1 MPPPNTR
8 SETLTPQETVE
19 QYQKEFTKR
28 INNTS
33 KGSSQRR
40 RWRRLYE
47 VAARPD
53 ATTTSIWN
61 AVTKQRENKMN
72 KTKQLP
78 QPKPKP
84 KAQEQQK
91 ELPGMRTF
99 AFSATA
105 AHVQPDFVYY
115 APQNTDHRSI
125 IRSNNWSSQPTA
137 SIAHAPHST
146 TMSSSTR
153 EARPQSTN
161 KPGTVVPATSSRS
174 THTPLPGD
182 PPQGV
187 NARPIVD
194 NSKGSGHSPSHR
206 NTKKQKQKKTTPAP
220 SQLSSTGPSMVQN
233 DENPVRASASAP
245 LPVQSAHSQKSKAHN
260 VKSTSRPSTPEPHSP
275 TKKTIPGSPKPT
287 GSTKSSPSRRAKSS
301 DVDMF
306 GGDITD
312 WDTQME
318 KFDFEEYAKSFNDFV
333 ESYNSYQNEMFGW
346 QTEGGG

>member
-1 MPPPNTR
+1 MPPPNTKR
-8 SETLTPQETVE
+8 SEPLTPQETVE
-19 QYQKEFTKR
+19 QYQKELRKR

-33 KGSSQRR
+33 RGSRQRR
-40 RWRRLYE
+40 RWNQLYK
-47 VAARPD
+47 VATRPD
-53 ATTTSIWN
+53 ATTTSIWD
-61 AVTKQRENKMN
+61 AVSKQRENRPE
-72 KTKQLP
+72 QL
-78 QPKPKP
+78 PKPKP
-84 KAQEQQK
+84 KPQVQQK
-91 ELPGMRTF
+91 ELPGQNADQRGMRTF
-99 AFSATA
+99 VFSASA
-105 AHVQPDFVYY
+105 ARVQPDFVYY
-115 APQNTDHRSI
+115 APQNTDHRSS
-125 IRSNNWSSQPTA
+125 RSKNWSSQPTA
-137 SIAHAPHST
+137 STAHAPHST
-146 TMSSSTR
+146 TVSSSTR
-153 EARPQSTN
+153 EARLQSTN

-174 THTPLPGD
+174 TRTPED

-187 NARPIVD
+187 NSRPIVD